1 MASRSELK
9 EIVRNYIS
17 ERIQEQDKMDPVAKA
32 VSALKNVQDEKLLQ
46 SLRNITTLEQ
56 VGDLLLKTLDFV
68 NTQTPAPDLS
78 RDLAIQVFQG
88 FEPDEEVDAID
99 MDAEAEEETV
109 DEMSTTAGAPAPATK
124 YAFRRKKK

>member
-1 MASRSELK
+1 MANKAELK
-9 EIVRNYIS
+9 EIIRNYVS
-17 ERIQEQDKMDPVAKA
+17 ERMNEQEQMDPVTKA
-32 VSALKNVQDEKLLQ
+32 VDALKNVQDEKLLQ
-46 SLRNITTLEQ
+46 SLRNITTIKQ

-68 NTQTPAPDLS
+68 NAQTPAPDLS

-99 MDAEAEEETV
+99 MDAEEEETV